1 MKISDII
8 KQQER
13 TLSLEVF
20 PPKTTER
27 YESVQ
32 KSVMEIAALKPDFMS
47 VTYGAGGGTSMFTA
61 KLAKEVKDVY
71 GVTVMAHLSC
81 ISSSKEMVKEQL
93 NSIKALG
100 LSNILALRG
109 DIPEGFST
117 EELDYHYANE
127 LVKEIKQFDDFCVGG
142 ACYPEGHP
150 ESGSLTED
158 IEHLKYKIE
167 AGCEFLTTQMF
178 FDNSLFYKYLEMIGN
193 AGITIPIIAGIM
205 PITNENQVE
214 RTLKLSG
221 AFLPKQFIHLLESY
235 SGNAGDF
242 YKAGLDYAVKQ
253 VRDLYEHGVKN
264 VHIYTMNKL
273 EVARTIQQAVE

>member
-1 MKISDII
+1 MKISDMM

-32 KSVMEIAALKPDFMS
+32 KSVMEIAALKPDFIS

-61 KLAKEVKDVY
+61 KLAKEVKDAY
-71 GVTVMAHLSC
+71 GVTAMAHLSC
-81 ISSSKEMVKEQL
+81 ISSSKELVKEQL
-93 NSIKALG
+93 SEIRNLG
-100 LSNILALRG
+100 ISNILALRG

-117 EELDYHYANE
+117 EELDYHYASE
-127 LVKEIKQFDDFCVGG
+127 LVKEIKEFDDFCVGG

-150 ESGSLTED
+150 EAGSLTED
-158 IEHLKYKIE
+158 IEHLKYKVE

-178 FDNSLFYKYLEMIGN
+178 FDNSVYYKYLEMVEN
-193 AGITIPIIAGIM
+193 AGITVPIVAGIM

-221 AFLPKQFIHLLESY
+221 AFLPKKFIHLLESY
-235 SGNAGDF
+235 SGNAEDF
-242 YKAGLDYAVKQ
+242 YKAGLDYAVNQ
-253 VRDLYEHGVKN
+253 VRDLYGHGVKN
-264 VHIYTMNKL
+264 VHIYTMNKPQ
-273 EVARTIQQAVE
+273 VAKTMQQAVK

>member
-1 MKISDII
+1 MKISEII
-8 KQQER
+8 KQQQR

-27 YESVQ
+27 YESVHQ
-32 KSVMEIAALKPDFMS
+32 SVMEIAALKPDFMS

-61 KLAKEVKDVY
+61 KLAREVKDAY
-71 GVTVMAHLSC
+71 GVTAMAHLSC
-81 ISSSKEMVKEQL
+81 ISSSKELVKEQL
-93 NSIKALG
+93 STIRELG

-109 DIPEGFST
+109 DIPEGFSM
-117 EELDYHYANE
+117 EELDYHHANE
-127 LVKEIKQFDDFCVGG
+127 LVKEIKEFDDFCVGG

-150 ESGSLTED
+150 EAGSLTDD
-158 IEHLKYKIE
+158 IEHLKYKVE

-178 FDNSLFYKYLEMIGN
+178 FDNSLFYKYLEMTAN

-221 AFLPKQFIHLLESY
+221 AYLPKKFIHLLESY
-235 SGNAGDF
+235 SGNTEDF
-242 YKAGLDYAVKQ
+242 YKAGLEYAVNQ

-273 EVARTIQQAVE
+273 EVARTMQQAV

>member
-1 MKISDII
+1 MKISDMM
-8 KQQER
+8 KKKER

-27 YESVQ
+27 YESVR
-32 KSVMEIAALKPDFMS
+32 KSVMEIATLKPDFMS
-47 VTYGAGGGTSMFTA
+47 VTYGAGGGTSMYTA
-61 KLAKEVKDVY
+61 KLAREVKDTY
-71 GVTVMAHLSC
+71 DVTAMAHLSC

-93 NSIKALG
+93 GEIRDLG

-117 EELDYHYANE
+117 ENLDYHYANE
-127 LVKEIKQFDDFCVGG
+127 LVREIKEFDDFCVGG

-150 ESGSLTED
+150 ESGSLAED
-158 IEHLKYKIE
+158 IEHLKYKVE
-167 AGCEFLTTQMF
+167 AGCEFLTSQMF
-178 FDNSLFYKYLEMIGN
+178 FDNSLFYKYLEMVGN
-193 AGITIPIIAGIM
+193 AGIRIPIVAGIM

-221 AFLPKQFIHLLESY
+221 AFLPKKFIHLLESY

-242 YKAGLDYAVKQ
+242 YKAGLDYAVNQ

-264 VHIYTMNKL
+264 VHIYTMNKP
-273 EVARTIQQAVE
+273 EVAKTMQQAV

>member
-1 MKISDII
+1 MKISDMM
-8 KQQER
+8 KQKER

-27 YESVQ
+27 YESVR

-47 VTYGAGGGTSMFTA
+47 VTYGAGGGTSLYTA
-61 KLAKEVKDVY
+61 KLAREVKDAY
-71 GVTVMAHLSC
+71 DVTAMAHLSC

-93 NSIKALG
+93 GQIRDLG

-117 EELDYHYANE
+117 ENLDYHYASE
-127 LVKEIKQFDDFCVGG
+127 LVREIKEFDDFCVGG

-150 ESGSLTED
+150 EAGSLTED
-158 IEHLKYKIE
+158 IEHLKYKVE

-178 FDNSLFYKYLEMIGN
+178 FDNSLFYKYLEMVEN
-193 AGITIPIIAGIM
+193 AGIRIPIVAGIM

-221 AFLPKQFIHLLESY
+221 AFLPKKFIHLLESY

-242 YKAGLDYAVKQ
+242 YKAGLDYAVNQ
-253 VRDLYEHGVKN
+253 ARDLYEHGVKN
-264 VHIYTMNKL
+264 VHIYTMNKP
-273 EVARTIQQAVE
+273 EVAKTMQQAV